1 MTFRLRKT
9 PVPGKCRVAY
19 CRKVPRDLGTHPKS
33 TQLCGS
39 HAKEKW
45 RMDNPAHAAFDDLR
59 SSARKRK
66 IAFDLTLEE
75 FLMVIAATRYLD
87 DKGKERHC
95 LHIDR
100 KDATL
105 GYTLDNLQVLTCG
118 DNVAKG
124 NKERRQKYVDEKIGR
139 SAVDPLDTNE
149 PF

>member
-19 CRKVPRDLGTHPKS
+19 CRKPPRDLRHRPRS

-39 HAKEKW
+39 HAKEQW
-45 RMDNPAHAAFDDLR
+45 RLDNPTHAAFDNLR
-59 SSARKRK
+59 ASARKRK
-66 IAFDLTLEE
+66 IPFDLTLEE
-75 FLMVIAATRYLD
+75 FLLLVEATRYVD
-87 DKGKERHC
+87 DKGKQRHC

-100 KDATL
+100 IDVAI

-124 NKERRQKYVDEKIGR
+124 NAERRQRFVDEKINGKR
-139 SAVDPLDTNE
+139 VLVE
-149 PF
+149 GPF